1 MDPLQERILRR
12 VGVPDL
18 MDRLDR
24 LSSAD
29 LNSLLLA
36 LFQRRAER
44 NTMAGLVRDT
54 AESRFCAPAA
64 LDPVAYALL
73 ESRLLSRA
81 RDMGFI
87 PELLS
92 PAAPLGSCSAFDCVH
107 QNNVVSALRGVELLA
122 DPTNMLALL
131 QAQRLRKAPE
141 AALHSAACARVTRA
155 QAFPRKDLSAH
166 FGLFCMVSTGVD
178 GGSYCCERELLTR
191 QLRCYEALL
200 ADCVSGEWTL
210 TLRARG
216 GYTDGAGFLTRM
228 EEAVR
233 DTLPRIRV
241 ERDDRPSDN
250 AYYQGLNFKIYLHR
264 EGTPMELG
272 DGGFVD
278 WHKRLTGNRKRR
290 CLISAMS
297 LDRLVGLAYR

>member
-1 MDPLQERILRR
+1 MDALLERILRR

-18 MDRLDR
+18 LDRLDH

-54 AESRFCAPAA
+54 AESRFCAPVA

-155 QAFPRKDLSAH
+155 QAFHVRICRRILGCSAWFPR
-166 FGLFCMVSTGVD
+166 G
-178 GGSYCCERELLTR
+178 
-191 QLRCYEALL
+191 
-200 ADCVSGEWTL
+200 WT
-210 TLRARG
+210 A
-216 GYTDGAGFLTRM
+216 API
-228 EEAVR
+228 AV
-233 DTLPRIRV
+233 
-241 ERDDRPSDN
+241 
-250 AYYQGLNFKIYLHR
+250 K
-264 EGTPMELG
+264 
-272 DGGFVD
+272 
-278 WHKRLTGNRKRR
+278 GN
-290 CLISAMS
+290 C
-297 LDRLVGLAYR
+297 